1 MRAWTIWSRRREFW
15 DRIPTVSYVTFLAG
29 IFLMFM
35 SGGLLDDLSNLGSN
49 PPSRLVAG
57 MMLSGGLTVA
67 YVLAFRWPRW
77 LVGVIAIHALVV
89 TRPEYFLPARTP
101 PLVGGA
107 LYRRMQTDA
116 NLILGLL
123 TASFI
128 VLSHFAR
135 REGTRYVRAHT
146 EIALARDIH
155 RLLVPPI
162 GRRVGRFE
170 FRGVSIPSGD
180 VGGDLIDLVESDGHW
195 IGYVADVSGHGV
207 GAGLLMGMV
216 KSAARTQLRATQLLD
231 QLVTTLNVVLLDLK
245 KPEMFVTF
253 AGVQFDGAPELQFIV
268 AGHLPILHYRSE
280 TCVVEELSTP
290 QVPLA
295 IVGDRVFVAA
305 RTACGVGD
313 LFVILTDGLTEVFD
327 GQDREFG
334 LNGVKALVQA
344 HAGSPLDSLEH
355 ALLAAVRAH
364 GSQLDDQTLLLIRMV
379 A

>member
-1 MRAWTIWSRRREFW
+1 LSRRREFW
-15 DRIPTVSYVTFLAG
+15 DRIPTASYVTFLVG

-35 SGGLLDDLSNLGSN
+35 PAGLVNDLYNLGSN
-49 PPSRLVAG
+49 PPTRLVAE
-57 MMLSGGLTVA
+57 MMISGGLTVA

-77 LVGVIAIHALVV
+77 FIGVIAVHALVV
-89 TRPEYFLPARTP
+89 TRSELILPARTP
-101 PLVGGA
+101 PLVGAA

-116 NLILGLL
+116 NLIIGLL
-123 TASFI
+123 IASLT

-146 EIALARDIH
+146 EIALAREIH

-162 GRRVGRFE
+162 VRRVGCFE

-207 GAGLLMGMV
+207 GSGLLMGMV
-216 KSAARTQLRATQLLD
+216 KSAARTQLRATQALD
-231 QLVTTLNVVLLDLK
+231 QLLNTLNVVLFDLK
-245 KPEMFVTF
+245 KPGMFVTF
-253 AGVQFDGAPELQFIV
+253 AGIEFDGAPELQFIV
-268 AGHLPILHYRSE
+268 AGHLPILHYRSAASA
-280 TCVVEELSTP
+280 VEELSTP

-295 IVGDRVFVAA
+295 ILGDRSFVAA
-305 RTACGVGD
+305 RTACGTGD

-327 GQDREFG
+327 RQDHEFG
-334 LNGVKALVQA
+334 LDQVKALVQR
-344 HAGSPLDSLEH
+344 HAASSLESLEH
-355 ALLAAVRAH
+355 ALLAAVSAH
-364 GSQLDDQTLLLIRMV
+364 GPQLDDQTLLLIRVV